1 MSGMLWASV
10 HDVRTA
16 RLTATRKLSKRSRK
30 MSDPARSLGIM
41 TTLAPLQAPADLKE
55 PLSTNPRY
63 QAINEHG
70 FDLNLAY
77 WNSRI
82 ERLSGA
88 PIRGDDGDTARGRIS
103 RGSLFTMAEAA
114 GEDESNESAY
124 TLFWHSLAW
133 GTGTSHR
140 NTTQRIASIENDITG
155 IGNALRRAALL
166 APTDPEAAF
175 RTLKPRQP
183 LIKGLGP
190 NFSTKYLYFAGAGKL
205 EHPCLIV
212 DKRVL
217 TTLGRFTENP
227 LTPKYG
233 TGYGYGTYST
243 AIGLMADWARQLTTP
258 ERQIGFDE
266 VERWAFKVGK

>member
-1 MSGMLWASV
+1 MIAPDSQACL
-10 HDVRTA
+10 HE
-16 RLTATRKLSKRSRK
+16 
-30 MSDPARSLGIM
+30 PARSLGTM
-41 TTLAPLQAPADLKE
+41 TTLAPLPAPADLSE
-55 PLSTNPRY
+55 HLRMNARS
-63 QAINEHG
+63 QAIDEHG
-70 FDLNLAY
+70 FDVNLAY
-77 WNSRI
+77 WNTRI
-82 ERLSGA
+82 ERLPAA
-88 PIRGDDGDTARGRIS
+88 PIRGENGSTIRGHIS
-103 RGSLFTMAEAA
+103 RGSLFAMARAA
-114 GEDESNESAY
+114 GEDETNEAAY
-124 TLFWHSLAW
+124 ALFWCSLAW

-140 NTTQRIASIENDITG
+140 NTARRIASIESDITG
-155 IGNALRRAALL
+155 IGSALRRAALL

-175 RTLKPRQP
+175 RTLKPRNP

-217 TTLGRFTENP
+217 TTLSRYTKDP

-243 AIGLMADWARQLTTP
+243 AIELMADWARQLTTP